1 MNINATVIVQS
12 LTFFSFVALCRRY
25 IWPSIISVIEQRQIE
40 QQEGAK
46 RARQGEKL
54 LEKAQQQY
62 DLTTHEAHQQYQEI
76 LNNAEKEYKKRLGEA
91 IVDGEAAKASLL
103 EQARAEIEQE
113 RKKSHSEA
121 ADEMAGFIRQA
132 LSGILSKLPAEE
144 QLEHM
149 IDEAIQE
156 MPREDS

>member
-1 MNINATVIVQS
+1 M
-12 LTFFSFVALCRRY
+12 
-25 IWPSIISVIEQRQIE
+25 
-40 QQEGAK
+40 
-46 RARQGEKL
+46 
-54 LEKAQQQY
+54 
-62 DLTTHEAHQQYQEI
+62 TTHEAHQQYQEI